1 MNKQTD
7 LALLLLRLWF
17 GGEMLLKHGIPK
29 LQKIIN
35 GDLGFPDPLGI
46 GSTPSLYLATFA
58 EVVCAFLLLIGFKT
72 RWAAIPYAFTM
83 LVAAYFHWGKGD
95 EWSAIANPINYMV
108 PALALYFT
116 GAGRFSLDYQL
127 TQRSR

>member
-17 GGEMLLKHGIPK
+17 GGEMLLKHGLPK
-29 LQKIIN
+29 LQKILR
-35 GDLGFPDPLGI
+35 GDLGFPDPLNI
-46 GSTPSLYLATFA
+46 GSTPSLYLTTFA
-58 EVVCAFLLLIGFKT
+58 EFICAFLLVVGLKT
-72 RWAAIPYAFTM
+72 RWAAIPYAFAM

-95 EWSAIANPINYMV
+95 EWGSIANPINYMV
-108 PALALYFT
+108 PALALYFA

-127 TQRSR
+127 TQQRR